1 MRAYLVSITT
11 TAAPVVPTQ
20 AEITASPS
28 ARTWVGDANVP
39 ASFHL
44 YNPGPDTVYLGG
56 ANVDTTNGFPLL
68 SGASVEI
75 DLIADSIYAIKAGA
89 AQNVNILRTI

>member
-11 TAAPVVPTQ
+11 TAAPVVPTAAEQ
-20 AEITASPS
+20 AASPS
-28 ARTWVGDANVP
+28 QRTWIGDANAP

-44 YNPGPDTVYLGG
+44 YNPGPDTVFLGG
-56 ANVDTTNGFPLL
+56 STVDTTNGFPLL

-75 DLIADSIYAIKAGA
+75 DLIADSIYAIKAGV
-89 AQNVNILRTI
+89 AQNVNVLRTT